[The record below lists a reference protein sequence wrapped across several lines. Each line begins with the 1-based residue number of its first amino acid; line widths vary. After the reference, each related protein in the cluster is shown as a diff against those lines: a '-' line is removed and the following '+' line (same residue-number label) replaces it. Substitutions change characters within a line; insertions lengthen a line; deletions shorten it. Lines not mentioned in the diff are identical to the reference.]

1 MVFMPMCPRM
11 GTRLSNSLVV
21 LGTEAQ
27 ESVKGETM
35 TIIPQSMHKVAGR
48 LTIAL
53 VFFAATGMAGAGP
66 WRCETAD
73 GRVEY
78 RDRECPASAV
88 RPASAP
94 TTKASLPQGDQ
105 ASRETRAAPTRVP
118 VNRHPVSLEFTD
130 VRIDEV
136 MSILAKF
143 DGRHLVVDPSV
154 AGKRIACHYRNMP
167 WDAAVADIA
176 ARGDVDISYDDR
188 QITVR
193 KR

>member
-1 MVFMPMCPRM
+1 
-11 GTRLSNSLVV
+11 
-21 LGTEAQ
+21 
-27 ESVKGETM
+27 M

-48 LTIAL
+48 LAIAL
-53 VFFAATGMAGAGP
+53 ALLTAAGIAGARP
-66 WRCETAD
+66 WRCETAQ

-78 RDRECPASAV
+78 RDHECPASAV

-94 TTKASLPQGDQ
+94 TAQASLPQGGQ
-105 ASRETRAAPTRVP
+105 ASREIRGAPARVP
-118 VNRHPVSLEFTD
+118 VNRHPISLEFTD

-154 AGKRIACHYRNMP
+154 AGHRIACHYRNMP

-176 ARGDVDISYDDR
+176 ARGDVDISYDDH